1 MRIIFTVLFSL
12 TALGFAQGEKRI
24 YIANDD
30 HTDYMWRADEETYR
44 QAFLDMLDYYL
55 DLADATENEPCDFQS
70 RFNCDGNFWVWTYE
84 KYKSAAEFAK
94 LIQRIRSG
102 HIGVPLNPLV
112 ICYGGVPA
120 EAVLRSMYYA
130 GSLERRYRL
139 RFPIAISME
148 NQTLPYG
155 LGALWAGAGAKYS
168 WKGVCACLTQIDYVY
183 GREHE
188 AYWWVGQD
196 GSKILM
202 KWNSMV
208 YHGNQ
213 GIGGYAEAYD
223 TFGVIDFVDAD
234 PYFQSIYP
242 YRIIGVFGKGW
253 DELQVLTDEFVR
265 AAKEKSRPDRRVI
278 VSNEQ
283 DFFEDFEATYGDQLP
298 QLSCSFGNEWDLYC
312 ASMAEVSARVKRS
325 VEKLRTAEAM
335 AALVVTRDATFMAG
349 REQARD
355 LAWMNMGLYFEHAW
369 TADGHISKEARAA
382 WQRRTAQAIE
392 AYVESLFRDAKT
404 RLAEMIPA
412 GPFPRFYVFNSLSW
426 LRTDYVDLPYEGP
439 FPCVVV
445 DVATGEELP
454 AQRST
459 MAGKPTLRVL
469 ASGVPPVGYRVL
481 EVRPGQGRQF
491 PDWSQVEGG
500 TAQTDSYRLVLA
512 GNGAITSLVDKRQG
526 NPELAG
532 QAGGLNNLG
541 PGAGTVE
548 LEEAGPVSLT
558 LKATCGTPLPHVT
571 RVTLA
576 RDVDRIEIEN
586 TITSNF
592 SELYTW
598 DFDYTPPGAEVWHE
612 EVGAVIL
619 ARLTSEG
626 GHYSPHTARY
636 DWLTLNHFADV
647 GGNGPGFVFSNAD
660 CYFMRLGNS
669 RPNWLDVATPRI
681 SVLAGGQ
688 VDGPDIGI
696 PNQGGDRYFLQRF
709 ALRGRFGFSP
719 VQAMRFALEHQN
731 PLVAGKVGGGSALPA
746 DTFSLV
752 QIDNPEVLLWAI
764 KPAEENP
771 AGELVVR
778 VWNLGARASDFRLSL
793 GGVSINR
800 ALRLSHIETPLGEAT
815 CDGNSV
821 VSPINQQQ
829 LLTLGLA
836 IESPSGLLPAQGLEA
851 VLEGHAIL
859 LRWRSPY
866 DPKVRGFRV
875 EKSIGGGSYEDVA
888 FVEPQ
893 EGGLG
898 DMLEYTW
905 RDFAVP
911 KGLLIY
917 RIATLGS
924 DGSAWYCAPVR
935 VEASVPDTFGIRG
948 CFPNPAAGQLQTLF
962 VIPEEPTDS
971 LHLQATLLA
980 VYNLQGQ
987 MVRKLVDK
995 PLPPGFYT
1003 TAWDAR
1009 DEHGQPV
1016 SSGIYLCVLQHGDRT
1031 DSRRMVI
1038 LR

>member
-1 MRIIFTVLFSL
+1 MRLLVLLTVLSCF
-12 TALGFAQGEKRI
+12 AVLGFAQGEKRI

-55 DLADATENEPCDFQS
+55 DLADATEHEPSDFQS
-70 RFNCDGNFWVWTYE
+70 RFNCDGTFWVWTYE
-84 KYKSAAEFAK
+84 KNKSAAEFAR

-130 GSLERRYRL
+130 GSLERRYGL
-139 RFPIAISME
+139 HFPIAISME

-188 AYWWVGQD
+188 AYWWMGPD

-208 YHGNQ
+208 YRGNQ

-234 PYFQSIYP
+234 PYFQSLYP
-242 YRIIGVFGKGW
+242 YRVIGVFGKGW

-265 AAKEKSRPDRRVI
+265 AAKEKSRSDRRVI
-278 VSNEQ
+278 VSNE
-283 DFFEDFEATYGDQLP
+283 DNFFEDFEAIYGDQLP

-335 AALVVTRDATFMAG
+335 AALIVTRDPTFMAG

-355 LAWMNMGLYFEHAW
+355 VAWMSMGLYFEHAW

-382 WQRRTAQAIE
+382 WQRRTAQAVE
-392 AYVESLFRDAKT
+392 TYVESLYQDAQT

-412 GPFPRFYVFNSLSW
+412 GAFPRFYVFNPLSW
-426 LRTDYVDLPYEGP
+426 QRTDYVDLPYLGP

-445 DVATGEELP
+445 DVASGEELP
-454 AQRST
+454 AQHST
-459 MAGKPTLRVL
+459 LSGEPKLRVL
-469 ASGVPPVGYRVL
+469 ATNVPPVGYRVL
-481 EVRPGQGRQF
+481 EVRPGTGRQF
-491 PDWSQVEGG
+491 SDWNQTVGG
-500 TAQTDSYRLVLA
+500 TVETSSYRLALA
-512 GNGAITSLVDKRQG
+512 GNGAITSLVDKKQG
-526 NPELAG
+526 NIELAG
-532 QAGGLNNLG
+532 QGGGLNNLG
-541 PGAGTVE
+541 PGAGTIE

-571 RVTLA
+571 RVTLM
-576 RDVDRIEIEN
+576 RNVDRIEIEN
-586 TITSNF
+586 TITRNF
-592 SELYTW
+592 SDLHTW
-598 DFDYTPPGAEVWHE
+598 DFSHTLPGADVWHE

-619 ARLTSEG
+619 ARLTSQG
-626 GHYSPHTARY
+626 GHYSPRTARY

-647 GGNGPGFVFSNAD
+647 GGNGPGFVLSNVD

-669 RPNWLDVATPRI
+669 TPNWLDVATPCI
-681 SVLAGGQ
+681 SVLVGGQ
-688 VDGPDIGI
+688 VDGPGIGI

-709 ALRGRFGFSP
+709 ALRGRSGFSP
-719 VQAMRFALEHQN
+719 AQAMRFALEHQN
-731 PLVAGKVGGGSALPA
+731 PLVAERVRGGSALPA
-746 DTFSLV
+746 DAFSLV
-752 QIDNPEVLLWAI
+752 HIDNPEVLLWAI
-764 KPAEENP
+764 KPAEDDP
-771 AGELVVR
+771 GGELVVR
-778 VWNLGARASDFRLSL
+778 VWNLGEHGSDFRISL
-793 GGVSINR
+793 DGVPVSR

-815 CDGNSV
+815 CDANSV
-821 VSPINQQQ
+821 TCSINQQQ
-829 LLTLGLA
+829 LLTLG
-836 IESPSGLLPAQGLEA
+836 IVMGTPSGLMPAQGLEA
-851 VLEGHAIL
+851 VAEGHTIL
-859 LRWRSPY
+859 LRWHSPH
-866 DPKVRGFRV
+866 DPKVKGFRV
-875 EKSIGGGSYEDVA
+875 EKSVGGGDYQDAA
-888 FVEPQ
+888 FVQ
-893 EGGLG
+893 SRKDSSGG
-898 DMLEYTW
+898 MVEYTW

-917 RIATLGS
+917 RVATVGS
-924 DGSAWYCAPVR
+924 DGSVSYSAPVR

-948 CFPNPAAGQLQTLF
+948 CFPNPAAGQLRTTF
-962 VIPEEPTDS
+962 VIPDEPTDS
-971 LHLQATLLA
+971 LHLQTTLLA
-980 VYNLQGQ
+980 VYNLRGQ
-987 MVRKLVDK
+987 MVRKLMDSVV
-995 PLPPGFYT
+995 PPGSYAA
-1003 TAWDAR
+1003 AW
-1009 DEHGQPV
+1009 
-1016 SSGIYLCVLQHGDRT
+1016 
-1031 DSRRMVI
+1031 
-1038 LR
+1038 